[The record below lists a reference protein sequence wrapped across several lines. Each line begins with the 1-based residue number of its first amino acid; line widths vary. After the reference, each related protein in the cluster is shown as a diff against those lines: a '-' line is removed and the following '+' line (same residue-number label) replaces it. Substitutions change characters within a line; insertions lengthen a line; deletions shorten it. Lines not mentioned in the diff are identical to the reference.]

1 MSRRTN
7 VAFPIVFAALG
18 ILFIT
23 TILVAWNIM
32 FTQYF
37 VLAKEETAADLGTG
51 YWFILAIGD
60 LLLLMVVVIVVLFM
74 VSGIRHV
81 RYRHRQDTF
90 IDSVTHELKS
100 PLAGLR
106 LGVDTLDRRELTRD
120 EKTKFLTMMRDD
132 VDRLQRFIEQLLE
145 AGRLAH
151 GERAIEVEPVN
162 LGQLLEQCADKAR
175 LRHELTD
182 DAVIVDLECPD
193 GDRVDTDPA
202 ALETIVMNLLDN
214 AVKYSP
220 ERVLVTVSVRPKGHG
235 VVIEVCDEGIGIA
248 AKQLKKVF
256 QRFHRV
262 RRAAAA
268 ARGTG
273 LGLFVVQELVRE
285 LGGSVSASSEGEGKG
300 SCFHVVLP
308 LRMT

>member
-132 VDRLQRFIEQLLE
+132 VDRLQRFIEQLLATPATYTE
-145 AGRLAH
+145 IA
-151 GERAIEVEPVN
+151 EV
-162 LGQLLEQCADKAR
+162 AR
-175 LRHELTD
+175 
-182 DAVIVDLECPD
+182 
-193 GDRVDTDPA
+193 
-202 ALETIVMNLLDN
+202 
-214 AVKYSP
+214 
-220 ERVLVTVSVRPKGHG
+220 
-235 VVIEVCDEGIGIA
+235 
-248 AKQLKKVF
+248 
-256 QRFHRV
+256 QRFGK
-262 RRAAAA
+262 RRAPSRSAIGRYSQTMRATAAPK
-268 ARGTG
+268 
-273 LGLFVVQELVRE
+273 F
-285 LGGSVSASSEGEGKG
+285 S
-300 SCFHVVLP
+300 
-308 LRMT
+308 